1 MIPTIRCLTCVLK
14 KLSYKLTQKAKYK
27 NVKWKQK
34 DKSRKKKCPQKKK
47 LKLIK

>member
-34 DKSRKKKCPQKKK
+34 DKS
-47 LKLIK
+47 LKQNVLEKIKTD